1 MYSAKSKGLASI
13 VGAVAE
19 IDILGRGIAL
29 LASMGRAS
37 TVVVGF
43 VVFAGIALALTV
55 SGGGGV
61 VVVAAAAAASTGVVV
76 AVVTNGILIEGTGLV
91 PAGPEVAK
99 SIVLAADVD
108 WTPVGTSLAGNNQ
121 LDSTDSRIESG
132 SAVGDLHSS
141 SLTLP
146 VADHQDLDC

>member
-61 VVVAAAAAASTGVVV
+61 VVV